1 MLALLSLV
9 AHPGFPNLGVLAGGS
24 KVGGLAWATLQDVA
38 SKYKHTR
45 KLSPDLVQGSVCYFL
60 NVKVFKTL
68 NKTIS
73 QRLVLFPRVKVILR
87 TPSANCELASKT
99 WSHTKRIKILLY
111 VFFFLFFLG

>member
-1 MLALLSLV
+1 MSETLGSVRASRRNAGLAE
-9 AHPGFPNLGVLAGGS
+9 LGGTSWVLQFRSFGRRIKS
-24 KVGGLAWATLQDVA
+24 GGLAWATLQDVA

-73 QRLVLFPRVKVILR
+73 QRGIVQNYYFFQ
-87 TPSANCELASKT
+87 ESK
-99 WSHTKRIKILLY
+99 SSSEHLPLI
-111 VFFFLFFLG
+111 VS